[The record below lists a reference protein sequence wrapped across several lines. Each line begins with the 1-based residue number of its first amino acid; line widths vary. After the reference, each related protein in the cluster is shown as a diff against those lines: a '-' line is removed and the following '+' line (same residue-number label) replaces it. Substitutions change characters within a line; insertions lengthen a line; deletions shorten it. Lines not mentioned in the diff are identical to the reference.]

1 VCWVTVRIQASSHL
15 DSAAEFW
22 TLRGKEAILS
32 FVSFLE
38 ENMYA
43 VIGNVLAGLLAI
55 SLFTATIRLS
65 K

>member
-1 VCWVTVRIQASSHL
+1 
-15 DSAAEFW
+15 
-22 TLRGKEAILS
+22 
-32 FVSFLE
+32 
-38 ENMYA
+38 MYA